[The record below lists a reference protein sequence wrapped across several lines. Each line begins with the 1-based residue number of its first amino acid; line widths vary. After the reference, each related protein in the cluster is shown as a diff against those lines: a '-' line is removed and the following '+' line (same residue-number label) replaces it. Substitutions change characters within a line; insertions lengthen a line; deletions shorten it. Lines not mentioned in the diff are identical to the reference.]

1 MIRRTRVAAAALAFL
16 LVLPPLAVADPPAT
30 HDTQAWLLLV
40 AQLPI
45 GEDWIAHAEVQ
56 PRWNDDISQ
65 KDQVILRG
73 AVGRRLGPRVTAWAG
88 YAYVPRWTADATL
101 NEQRSWQQ
109 VNVGLPALERWTPSI
124 RIRQEQRYLDAWGDT
139 SHRFRALGR
148 LVRPIG
154 TSGWSAAVWD
164 EWFLTLDDTV
174 DGPAQGFDQNRL
186 YLTALRKLSPALTF
200 EGGYVWQHV
209 PGMAT
214 RAARQ
219 GHTLFVWFNYAP
231 APR

>member
-1 MIRRTRVAAAALAFL
+1 MIRGARLFAAAIALVAG
-16 LVLPPLAVADPPAT
+16 LPMLAAADPPPTQDA
-30 HDTQAWLLLV
+30 QAWLLLV
-40 AQLPI
+40 AQFPI
-45 GEDWIAHAEVQ
+45 GKKWIAHAEVQ

-73 AVGRRLGPRVTAWAG
+73 AIGRRLGPRVTAWAG

-109 VNVGLPALERWTPSI
+109 INVGLPTFERWTPSI
-124 RIRQEQRYLDAWGDT
+124 RVRQEQRYLDAWGDT

-154 TSGWSAAVWD
+154 ASKWAAAVWD

-174 DGPAQGFDQNRL
+174 GGPKQGFDQNRL
-186 YLTALRKLSPALTF
+186 YLTALRKLSPAVTF

-209 PGMAT
+209 PGTPTRAT
-214 RAARQ
+214 RE